1 MNLKGKI
8 MLLMKCNRLGRV
20 LLVATI
26 CLICSVV
33 ATNKA
38 SALRWEFSGT
48 SYGTANSF
56 MNGACTGSRAAGHG
70 GYIRINNFDP
80 SSGVIDYS
88 FIIMYH
94 ACSNYYNKFGFTH
107 YAITGADGTCP
118 LAGWYGGPSGYGD
131 AYDCVKY
138 ASTYGGGLKGYDHC
152 GVGSPVNTCVG
163 GNIWSFVQRG
173 SNMNQPGTATVTL
186 EYRHKEEID
195 KWNTLKYSDGSYQFV
210 SNRVCDF
217 YRGALNA
224 EKTQTSYLP
233 DGERCQTVTGTIR
246 WWNEWSLSGESYI
259 GKDGRVSGSN
269 SDARNRIQG
278 TIKGIRPGATL
289 YWDHWVRN
297 DGPDGIPTTSNV
309 QANINSERSA
319 IGGNGQGS
327 QQVVDSYLTN
337 WKYVAPKT
345 TFVNDH
351 NEYLR
356 KWRTV
361 VNQDDVGQKV
371 CQRVSW
377 YWNSWNDARWAYS
390 SPSACAE
397 VPYHYPSCD
406 DPNDPDCKDPYP
418 YPSNPGGDCT
428 YDGGCNPNVDLNN
441 AVTVDVSTNGQETV
455 MAGDDVHFT
464 YNIRNDRGPTK
475 TMGMGYKIYTFLY
488 KGGEEVTPNPDTM
501 DQNMVYDLNTNAGCY
516 GRDVNGSNYVTV
528 NGSVRCQQDGSGSGV
543 VVSPGGSTSVNKTH
557 TILNEWLGQ
566 PGDQICSYIVLDRYW
581 NVYDNQPSG
590 TQLASKIAC
599 VKIGKRPQVQ
609 LNGADS
615 YANQG
620 FTGSSF
626 SNITLNHLRGSYSQY
641 GLLTGN
647 GKVSNFGS
655 AGYTFSDP
663 TGKSKACSLAWA
675 NSGSA
680 TGSCNGSSGL
690 SAGRLTH
697 TFYNAL
703 KATDTASYPGS
714 LGSIPEG
721 THYYTAGNLSIS
733 GNLGANRR
741 VTIYVSGDVAIT
753 GNITAYGGS
762 EANDNTTQFANLT
775 DIPSLTIVATGD
787 ISVNGNVTRIDAN
800 LISTGGKFISC
811 AGSESSGTRTELGIG
826 STKCSNKLKI
836 NGAVASKGSP
846 ILHRI
851 FGAGNTIGINQW
863 DNNMNST
870 TSEWFNYTPNTWLT
884 PYLDGTSGINGYTT
898 VQVTNLPARY

>member
-1 MNLKGKI
+1 MMNRCGLT
-8 MLLMKCNRLGRV
+8 LRV
-20 LLVATI
+20 LAVVLLCLLVSGLRSGSAE
-26 CLICSVV
+26 
-33 ATNKA
+33 
-38 SALRWEFSGT
+38 ALRISHTET
-48 SYGTANSF
+48 SSSTASS
-56 MNGACTGSRAAGHG
+56 MLSAGCNGSHAASHG
-70 GYIRINNFDP
+70 GYVRYISFDE
-80 SSGVIDYS
+80 SSGTVTYE
-88 FIIMYH
+88 FVIMYH
-94 ACSNYYNKFGFTH
+94 ACSNYYGKYGFTH
-107 YAITGADGTCP
+107 FAITGPGGACP
-118 LAGWYGGPSGYGD
+118 LAGWYGGVSGGAP

-138 ASTYGGGLKGYDHC
+138 ADTDELKGYRNC
-152 GVGSPVNTCVG
+152 SGGGWGVNAVNTCIG
-163 GNIWSFVQRG
+163 GNIWSLVSRG
-173 SNMNQPGTATVTL
+173 SSASQPGTSTRTL
-186 EYRHKEEID
+186 TYRQTFTIPD
-195 KWNTLKYSDGSYQFV
+195 WNTGQRRRDRDGSYQYV
-210 SNRVCDF
+210 NSNICNF
-217 YRGALNA
+217 YRRKNEDGS
-224 EKTQTSYLP
+224 TTYMP
-233 DGERCQTVTGTIR
+233 DSEWCQNVTATIS
-246 WWNEWSLSGESYI
+246 WKHEWSLSGESYI

-269 SDARNRIQG
+269 SNARNRIQG

-319 IGGNGQGS
+319 IGGSGQGS

-337 WKYVAPKT
+337 WKYVAPGT

-501 DQNMVYDLNTNAGCY
+501 DQNMVYDLSTNAGCY
-516 GRDVNGSNYVTV
+516 GRDVDGSNYVTV
-528 NGSVRCQQDGSGSGV
+528 NGSIRCQQDGSGSGV

-703 KATDTASYPGS
+703 KATDTASYPGN

-721 THYYTAGNLSIS
+721 THYYTASNLSIS
-733 GNLGANRR
+733 GSLGANRR
-741 VTIYVSGDVAIT
+741 VTIYVNGDVTIT

-851 FGAGNTIGINQW
+851 FGAGNTIGVNQW